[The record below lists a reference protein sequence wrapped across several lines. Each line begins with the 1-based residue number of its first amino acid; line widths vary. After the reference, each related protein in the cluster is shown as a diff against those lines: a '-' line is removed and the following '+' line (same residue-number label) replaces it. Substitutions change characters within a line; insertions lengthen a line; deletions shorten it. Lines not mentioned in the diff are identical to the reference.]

1 MEVEPVY
8 VVVADAS
15 TNAPSRRSFLAAGLA
30 FACGGALGSTS
41 GFVAAQWSSAGAKSG
56 ARDEELERL
65 RRLAVL
71 APVDEL
77 LDEGWT
83 FLARLGCDYREDP
96 DLWRGFERLAARITE
111 PGADPRYRELAMFAR
126 EVLSRSSASA
136 DATRARWASLLEEVR

>member
-8 VVVADAS
+8 VVVADAR

-30 FACGGALGSTS
+30 FACGGVLGSTS
-41 GFVAAQWSSAGAKSG
+41 GFVAANWSSGAAVG

-83 FLARLGCDYREDP
+83 FLARLGCDYREDA
-96 DLWRGFERLAARITE
+96 DLWHGFERLAARITE
-111 PGADPRYRELAMFAR
+111 PGADPRCRELAMFAR
-126 EVLSRSSASA
+126 EVLARSSATA
-136 DATRARWASLLEEVR
+136 DATRGRWASLLAEVR